1 MGEFSRPVKPNDAA
15 TILYEIDMVRFTANR
30 LLGRQLESE
39 NDINAFLESFLLH
52 YRNLIE
58 FLGNEE
64 QNIRKTDLHVS
75 NIWEKSELSEPD
87 RLPNIR
93 ERGNEL
99 WKDYARV
106 DDSISRYLNHCTT
119 YRTQPKSWGIGRMMQ
134 ELEPLLTE
142 VEKALRGSSPRSSAN
157 FAGSNSTAT
166 ISGTLSEPIDIGLY
180 SALHGKVRSGGD
192 EEL

>member
-1 MGEFSRPVKPNDAA
+1 MKDFSRPVKRNDVA
-15 TILYEIDMVRFTANR
+15 TILYEIDMVRFAANR
-30 LLGRQLESE
+30 LLGPNLESE
-39 NDINAFLESFLLH
+39 NDTNAFLECFLLH

-75 NIWEKSELSEPD
+75 NIWKKSELPEPS
-87 RLPNIR
+87 RLPSIR

-106 DDSISRYLNHCTT
+106 DNSISRYLNHCTT

-142 VEKALRGSSPRSSAN
+142 VEKALRGSSPRSSTN
-157 FAGSNSTAT
+157 FAGPNSTAT
-166 ISGTLSEPIDIGLY
+166 VSGTLSEPIDIGLY
-180 SALHGKVRSGGD
+180 SALLGKVRNGGN
-192 EEL
+192 EEA